1 MSKVIAIINQKGGV
15 GKTTTAI
22 NLAASFAI
30 LEKRTLLIDFDPQ
43 TNATTGLSNSG
54 INNDYSIYDALSQ
67 EKTMKQVVSNTDLDF
82 LDFIKS
88 DQNLVGCEVELVS
101 IPNREKQLIR
111 LINKVKKDYD
121 FILIDCPPSLGLL
134 TLNALVA
141 SNNVLIPIQSEFLAV
156 EGLKSLSETI
166 KLVQEN
172 FVNKIKKINKKHN
185 KNTGIWN
192 DGLKFYSNKNLKKNL
207 LIFAWQDLNI
217 GYHFLKKGFC
227 NGTNSDFKKRHK
239 HCSKLSKVNCNA
251 VECCIYGRSKGN
263 ESFKCVAG
271 DHSGPVFITTPP
283 IDEYYYLGKLI
294 QK

>member
-54 INNDYSIYDALSQ
+54 INNDYSIYDALSE
-67 EKTMKQVVSNTDLDF
+67 EKTIKQVISNTDLDF

-101 IPNREKQLIR
+101 IPNREKQLLR

-172 FVNKIKKINKKHN
+172 FNKDLEILGILITMHNKRLRLARKVLNLLKSNFKNKLFKTKINRN
-185 KNTGIWN
+185 VRLAEAPD
-192 DGLKFYSNKNLKKNL
+192 DGRPAIVY
-207 LIFAWQDLNI
+207 D
-217 GYHFLKKGFC
+217 
-227 NGTNSDFKKRHK
+227 
-239 HCSKLSKVNCNA
+239 VNC
-251 VECCIYGRSKGN
+251 
-263 ESFKCVAG
+263 
-271 DHSGPVFITTPP
+271 SGAKN
-283 IDEYYYLGKLI
+283 YLDLAMEILNGK
-294 QK
+294 K

>member
-172 FVNKIKKINKKHN
+172 FNKDLKILGILITMHNKRLRLARKVLNLLKSNFKNKLFKTKINRN
-185 KNTGIWN
+185 VRLAEAPD
-192 DGLKFYSNKNLKKNL
+192 DGRPAIVY
-207 LIFAWQDLNI
+207 D
-217 GYHFLKKGFC
+217 
-227 NGTNSDFKKRHK
+227 
-239 HCSKLSKVNCNA
+239 VNC
-251 VECCIYGRSKGN
+251 
-263 ESFKCVAG
+263 
-271 DHSGPVFITTPP
+271 SGAKN
-283 IDEYYYLGKLI
+283 YLDLAMEILNGK
-294 QK
+294 K

>member
-54 INNDYSIYDALSQ
+54 INNDYSVYDALS
-67 EKTMKQVVSNTDLDF
+67 EDKTIKQVISNTDLDF

-101 IPNREKQLIR
+101 IPNREKQLLR

-172 FVNKIKKINKKHN
+172 FNKDLKILGILITMHNKRLRLARKVLNLLKSNFKNKLFKTKINRN
-185 KNTGIWN
+185 VRLAEAPD
-192 DGLKFYSNKNLKKNL
+192 DGRPAIVY
-207 LIFAWQDLNI
+207 D
-217 GYHFLKKGFC
+217 
-227 NGTNSDFKKRHK
+227 
-239 HCSKLSKVNCNA
+239 VNC
-251 VECCIYGRSKGN
+251 
-263 ESFKCVAG
+263 
-271 DHSGPVFITTPP
+271 SGAKN
-283 IDEYYYLGKLI
+283 YLDLAMEILNGK
-294 QK
+294 K

>member
-22 NLAASFAI
+22 NLAASFSI

-54 INNDYSIYDALSQ
+54 INNDYSIYDALSE
-67 EKTMKQVVSNTDLDF
+67 EKTIKQVISNTDLDF

-101 IPNREKQLIR
+101 IPNREKQLLR

-172 FVNKIKKINKKHN
+172 FNKDLKILGILITMHNKRLRLARKVLNLLKSNFKNKLFKTKINRN
-185 KNTGIWN
+185 VRLAEAPD
-192 DGLKFYSNKNLKKNL
+192 DGRPAIVY
-207 LIFAWQDLNI
+207 D
-217 GYHFLKKGFC
+217 
-227 NGTNSDFKKRHK
+227 
-239 HCSKLSKVNCNA
+239 VNC
-251 VECCIYGRSKGN
+251 
-263 ESFKCVAG
+263 
-271 DHSGPVFITTPP
+271 SGAKN
-283 IDEYYYLGKLI
+283 YLDLAMEILNGK
-294 QK
+294 K

>member
-30 LEKRTLLIDFDPQ
+30 LEKKTLLIDFDPQ

-54 INNDYSIYDALSQ
+54 INNDYSIYDALSE
-67 EKTMKQVVSNTDLDF
+67 EKTIKQVISNTDLDF

-101 IPNREKQLIR
+101 IPNREKQLLR

-172 FVNKIKKINKKHN
+172 FNKDLKILGILITMHNKRLRLARKVLNLLKSNFKNKLFKTKINRN
-185 KNTGIWN
+185 VRLAEAPD
-192 DGLKFYSNKNLKKNL
+192 DGRPAIVY
-207 LIFAWQDLNI
+207 D
-217 GYHFLKKGFC
+217 
-227 NGTNSDFKKRHK
+227 
-239 HCSKLSKVNCNA
+239 VNC
-251 VECCIYGRSKGN
+251 
-263 ESFKCVAG
+263 
-271 DHSGPVFITTPP
+271 SGAKN
-283 IDEYYYLGKLI
+283 YLDLAMEILNGK
-294 QK
+294 K

>member
-54 INNDYSIYDALSQ
+54 INNDYSIYDALSE
-67 EKTMKQVVSNTDLDF
+67 EKTIKQVISNTDLDF

-166 KLVQEN
+166 KSVSYTHL
-172 FVNKIKKINKKHN
+172 
-185 KNTGIWN
+185 T
-192 DGLKFYSNKNLKKNL
+192 L
-207 LIFAWQDLNI
+207 
-217 GYHFLKKGFC
+217 
-227 NGTNSDFKKRHK
+227 
-239 HCSKLSKVNCNA
+239 
-251 VECCIYGRSKGN
+251 
-263 ESFKCVAG
+263 
-271 DHSGPVFITTPP
+271 PTTP
-283 IDEYYYLGKLI
+283 YV
-294 QK
+294 

>member
-54 INNDYSIYDALSQ
+54 INNDYSIYDALSE
-67 EKTMKQVVSNTDLDF
+67 EKTMKQVISNTDLDF

-172 FVNKIKKINKKHN
+172 FNKDLKILGILITMHNKRLRLARKVLNLLKSNFKNKLFKTKINRN
-185 KNTGIWN
+185 VRLAEAPD
-192 DGLKFYSNKNLKKNL
+192 DGRPAIVY
-207 LIFAWQDLNI
+207 D
-217 GYHFLKKGFC
+217 
-227 NGTNSDFKKRHK
+227 
-239 HCSKLSKVNCNA
+239 VNC
-251 VECCIYGRSKGN
+251 
-263 ESFKCVAG
+263 
-271 DHSGPVFITTPP
+271 SGAKN
-283 IDEYYYLGKLI
+283 YLDLAMEILNGK
-294 QK
+294 K